1 MADDAERQRLLTE
14 LERLKAMG
22 EKDYDDL
29 YEARSSSERTSCYS
43 GAKEA
48 YYDAIS
54 LARRMGLEEEAEA
67 LYARLEHIKAVFRNQ
82 FAD

>member
-1 MADDAERQRLLTE
+1 MADDAERQRLLAE

-29 YEARSSSERTSCYS
+29 YEVRSSSERTSCYS

-54 LARRMGLEEEAEA
+54 LARKQGWRRPEA
-67 LYARLEHIKAVFRNQ
+67 LYARLEHIKAVFRSQ